1 MKQILDKK
9 EFYKLLLK
17 DRLPV
22 AKLNFPTEKGNG
34 YIEFI
39 HTPLGVLLY
48 ICACGTRIVDIKM
61 YDRNYG
67 KIALQNIFCGE
78 NLVCIDDDCY
88 ISVSNKIKIEDVIGR
103 SFLIKLEDV
112 NIILRAEF
120 VQRRIHDVDKIE
132 SMVYN

>member
-22 AKLNFPTEKGNG
+22 AKLNFPTKKGNG

-48 ICACGTRIVDIKM
+48 IQTCGARIIDIKM

-67 KIALQNIFCGE
+67 KIAIQNIFCGE
-78 NLVCIDDDCY
+78 NLVYINDDLCIS
-88 ISVSNKIKIEDVIGR
+88 ISNKIKIEDVIGR
-103 SFLIKLEDV
+103 SFLIKFDDMNV
-112 NIILRAEF
+112 ITRAEF
-120 VQRRIHDVDKIE
+120 VYREIHDVDKKQ